1 MDKLLALIDE
11 VHTRLDEWRRQDLN
25 EATTRRILVDRL
37 LEALGWDIYDPSEVQ
52 YEFPTIDGRPVDY
65 ALKLNRRPVLLVE
78 AKPLGDPLDDVKSQA
93 QIVRYGAAQGVTWCI
108 LTNGVRWRI
117 YRSIE
122 AGPAPEKLMF
132 EVSLDPKDS
141 PQTAP
146 AELAQRLRRFSREE
160 MARGTLDALGEQ
172 TFTDGKV
179 RKALQ
184 ALMRQPPRRLLNLI
198 REQIDDPALTS
209 RRIRDSLVRLARS
222 GVAEAAELTPAAPAP
237 TEPGK
242 RLPATPRGAGARRG
256 PRRGKGIPH
265 DEAHHTAG
273 KPREVIELYRA
284 IDRECLALGP
294 ERVGKRYL
302 TYYISYDADGR
313 SFCTLRLY
321 QSVLRVRLHLKFQ
334 HVESPPAFARDVSKD
349 RHWGSGDLELRI
361 SALEQIPEAARLI
374 RESFRRRCGTPASAV

>member
-1 MDKLLALIDE
+1 MDKLLALIEE

-141 PQTAP
+141 PQTPP

-198 REQIDDPALTS
+198 REQLNDPALTS

-242 RLPATPRGAGARRG
+242 RLPATPRGAGARSG

-284 IDRECLALGP
+284 IERECLALKPG
-294 ERVGKRYL
+294 EVQR
-302 TYYISYDADGR
+302 R
-313 SFCTLRLY
+313 SWATRIQFACRDRTFCNLRLLRNG
-321 QSVLRVRLHLKFQ
+321 LRVWLHLKL
-334 HVESPPAFARDVSKD
+334 EELASPPPFARDVSKVGHHA
-349 RHWGSGDLELRI
+349 RGDLELRI
-361 SALEQIPEAARLI
+361 SDLGQIPEAARLI